1 VGIVVYRI
9 FDKRRH
15 SHSCIVIEIQ
25 MLTWITAKCFISFW
39 ATNWGK
45 IGFSVLHCF
54 DPELIINY
62 TDAGNLI

>member
-1 VGIVVYRI
+1 MFY
-9 FDKRRH
+9 
-15 SHSCIVIEIQ
+15 
-25 MLTWITAKCFISFW
+25 FILG
-39 ATNWGK
+39 NKLGK